1 MSGRFRSSGI
11 SGRRN
16 IENPGAKTEVYFAI
30 YPNFTQQI
38 NNCSENQPI

>member
-16 IENPGAKTEVYFAI
+16 IENPGAKTEVYYGAREKLDHFWG
-30 YPNFTQQI
+30 
-38 NNCSENQPI
+38 